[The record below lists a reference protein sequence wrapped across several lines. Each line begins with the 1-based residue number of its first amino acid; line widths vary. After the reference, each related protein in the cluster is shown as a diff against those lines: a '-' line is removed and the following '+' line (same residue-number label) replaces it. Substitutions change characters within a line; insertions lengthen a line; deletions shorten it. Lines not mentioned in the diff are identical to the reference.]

1 MTALW
6 IDSGMEAS
14 VTSGAGP
21 PSGMNAT
28 TPFES
33 SLETIE
39 RTIALVCRRGRLRG
53 ADAEDFA
60 SSVKVALLEDDC
72 AILRKHSGIASLGA
86 YLAVVIDRMLRD
98 GRARTMGRFYASAEA
113 TRIGPA
119 AVMLET
125 LVRRDQRPFEQ
136 ALPILRASFP
146 EVTREEAERMLQ
158 RLPQRAPR
166 PQFVDLDDVDELP
179 IAAPA
184 GADQSTIEQ
193 EQQRLSRQTARILR
207 DTLASFSLED
217 RTMLR
222 MHYGISQ
229 SIADVSRM
237 MRLPQ
242 RPLYRRLERALAQ
255 LRAALERAGIDA
267 RALPDLLSG
276 ALGED
281 FDIGLRDGA
290 EPRADER
297 SEAR

>member
-1 MTALW
+1 
-6 IDSGMEAS
+6 
-14 VTSGAGP
+14 
-21 PSGMNAT
+21 MNAT
-28 TPFES
+28 TLFES

-39 RTIALVCRRGRLRG
+39 RTIALVCRRSRLRG

-86 YLAVVIDRMLRD
+86 YLAVVIDRMLWD

-119 AVMLET
+119 GVMLEL
-125 LVRRDQRPFEQ
+125 LVRRDQRPFEE

-146 EVTREEAERMLQ
+146 EVTRQDAERMLQ
-158 RLPQRAPR
+158 RLPQRNPR
-166 PQFVDLDDVDELP
+166 PQFVELEDVDLP
-179 IAAPA
+179 LAAPA
-184 GADQSTIEQ
+184 GADQHTIEL
-193 EQQRLSRQTARILR
+193 EQQRLSRQAARILR

-222 MHYGISQ
+222 LHYGMSQ

-242 RPLYRRLERALAQ
+242 RPLYRRLEHALAR
-255 LRAALERAGIDA
+255 LRGALEKEGIDA
-267 RALPDLLSG
+267 RAIPDLLSG
-276 ALGED
+276 ALEED
-281 FDIGLRDGA
+281 VDFGLRSV
-290 EPRADER
+290 EM

>member
-1 MTALW
+1 MN
-6 IDSGMEAS
+6 
-14 VTSGAGP
+14 P
-21 PSGMNAT
+21 PT
-28 TPFES
+28 LFES
-33 SLETIE
+33 SLDTIE

-72 AILRKHSGIASLGA
+72 AILRKHAGIASLGA
-86 YLAVVIDRMLRD
+86 YLAVVIDRMLWD

-113 TRIGPA
+113 TRLGPA
-119 AVMLET
+119 AVMLEL
-125 LVRRDQRPFEQ
+125 LVRRDQRPFEE

-146 EVTREEAERMLQ
+146 EVTRQDAERMLH
-158 RLPQRAPR
+158 RLPERTPR
-166 PQFVDLDDVDELP
+166 PRFIDLEDVDLSL
-179 IAAPA
+179 AAPA
-184 GADQSTIEQ
+184 GADQHAIEV

-222 MHYGISQ
+222 LHYGMSQ

-242 RPLYRRLERALAQ
+242 RPLYRRLENALAR
-255 LRAALERAGIDA
+255 LRGALEQAGIDA
-267 RALPDLLSG
+267 RAMPDLLAG

-281 FDIGLRDGA
+281 FDFGLRDRDA
-290 EPRADER
+290 EPTSGER

>member
-1 MTALW
+1 MTALC

-21 PSGMNAT
+21 PSRMNAT

-33 SLETIE
+33 SLDTIE

-72 AILRKHSGIASLGA
+72 AILRQHSGFSSLGA
-86 YLAVVIDRMLRD
+86 YLAVVIDRMLQD

-113 TRIGPA
+113 TRMGPA
-119 AVMLET
+119 AVMLES

-146 EVTREEAERMLQ
+146 EVTRGDAERMLH
-158 RLPQRAPR
+158 RLPHRAPR
-166 PQFVDLDDVDELP
+166 PQFVELDDADDFP
-179 IAAPA
+179 IAAPN
-184 GADQSTIEQ
+184 GADQHALEL
-193 EQQRLSRQTARILR
+193 ERQRLSRQTASILR
-207 DTLASFSLED
+207 DALAALSLED

-222 MHYGISQ
+222 LHYGMSQ
-229 SIADVSRM
+229 SIAAVSRM

-255 LRAALERAGIDA
+255 LRAALEQAGIDA
-267 RALPDLLSG
+267 RSLPDLLSG
-276 ALGED
+276 ALGEEL
-281 FDIGLRDGA
+281 DIGLRGD
-290 EPRADER
+290 EER

>member
-1 MTALW
+1 
-6 IDSGMEAS
+6 
-14 VTSGAGP
+14 
-21 PSGMNAT
+21 MNSI

-33 SLETIE
+33 SLDTIE
-39 RTIALVCRRGRLRG
+39 QTIALVCRRSRLRG

-86 YLAVVIDRMLRD
+86 YLAVVIDRMLWD
-98 GRARTMGRFYASAEA
+98 GRARTMGRFYTSAEA
-113 TRIGPA
+113 TRLGPA
-119 AVMLET
+119 AVMLEL
-125 LVRRDQRPFEQ
+125 LVRRDQRPFEA

-146 EVTREEAERMLQ
+146 EVTREDAERMLN
-158 RLPQRAPR
+158 RLPERSPR
-166 PQFVDLDDVDELP
+166 LQFVDLDDVDLP
-179 IAAPA
+179 LAAPA
-184 GADQSTIEQ
+184 GADQSTIEA

-222 MHYGISQ
+222 LHYGMSQ

-242 RPLYRRLERALAQ
+242 RPLYRRLEHALAR
-255 LRAALERAGIDA
+255 LRGALEQAGIDA
-267 RALPDLLSG
+267 RSMPDLLAG

-281 FDIGLRDGA
+281 FDVGLRDGDA
-290 EPRADER
+290 APRHEER

>member
-1 MTALW
+1 
-6 IDSGMEAS
+6 
-14 VTSGAGP
+14 
-21 PSGMNAT
+21 MNPQT
-28 TPFES
+28 LFES
-33 SLETIE
+33 SLDTIE
-39 RTIALVCRRGRLRG
+39 RTIALVSRRGRLRG

-98 GRARTMGRFYASAEA
+98 GRAQTMGRFYASAEA
-113 TRIGPA
+113 TRLGPA
-119 AVMLET
+119 AVMLEL
-125 LVRRDQRPFEQ
+125 LVRRDHRPFEA
-136 ALPILRASFP
+136 ALPILRTSFP
-146 EVTREEAERMLQ
+146 EVTCQDAERMLH
-158 RLPQRAPR
+158 RLPERTPR
-166 PQFVDLDDVDELP
+166 PQFIDVDDVDLAL
-179 IAAPA
+179 AAPS
-184 GADQSTIEQ
+184 GADQHTIEL

-222 MHYGISQ
+222 LHYGMSQ

-242 RPLYRRLERALAQ
+242 RPLYRRLEHALAR
-255 LRAALERAGIDA
+255 LRGALEKAGIDA
-267 RALPDLLSG
+267 RAMPDLLGG

-281 FDIGLRDGA
+281 FDFGLREHDTAPASG
-290 EPRADER
+290 EM

>member
-1 MTALW
+1 MNPQAL
-6 IDSGMEAS
+6 
-14 VTSGAGP
+14 
-21 PSGMNAT
+21 
-28 TPFES
+28 FES
-33 SLETIE
+33 SLDTIE

-60 SSVKVALLEDDC
+60 STVKVALLEDDC

-98 GRARTMGRFYASAEA
+98 GRAQTMGRFYASAEA
-113 TRIGPA
+113 TRLGPA
-119 AVMLET
+119 AVMLEL
-125 LVRRDQRPFEQ
+125 LVRRDQRPFEA

-146 EVTREEAERMLQ
+146 EVTRQDAERMLQ
-158 RLPQRAPR
+158 RLPQRTPR
-166 PQFVDLDDVDELP
+166 LQFIDVDDVDLAL
-179 IAAPA
+179 AAPA
-184 GADQSTIEQ
+184 GADQHAIEL

-207 DTLASFSLED
+207 DTLASFPLED

-222 MHYGISQ
+222 LHYGMSQ

-242 RPLYRRLERALAQ
+242 RPLYRRLEQALAR
-255 LRAALERAGIDA
+255 LRGALENAGIDA
-267 RALPDLLSG
+267 RAMPDLLAG

-281 FDIGLRDGA
+281 FDFGLRDKDAGS
-290 EPRADER
+290 RSDEM

>member
-1 MTALW
+1 
-6 IDSGMEAS
+6 
-14 VTSGAGP
+14 
-21 PSGMNAT
+21 MNPT

-33 SLETIE
+33 SLDTIE

-86 YLAVVIDRMLRD
+86 YLAVVIDRMLWD

-119 AVMLET
+119 AVMLES
-125 LVRRDQRPFEQ
+125 LVRRDQRPLEQ

-146 EVTREEAERMLQ
+146 EVTREDAERMLP
-158 RLPQRAPR
+158 RLPHRVPR
-166 PQFVDLDDVDELP
+166 PRFVDLDDVDDLP
-179 IAAPA
+179 LAASA
-184 GADQSTIEQ
+184 SADQSTIEQ
-193 EQQRLSRQTARILR
+193 EQQRLARQTARILR

-222 MHYGISQ
+222 LHYGMSQ

-255 LRAALERAGIDA
+255 LRAALENAGIDA
-267 RALPDLLSG
+267 RSLPDLLSG

-281 FDIGLRDGA
+281 FDIGLRGDDA
-290 EPRADER
+290 ESRPDER

>member
-1 MTALW
+1 
-6 IDSGMEAS
+6 
-14 VTSGAGP
+14 
-21 PSGMNAT
+21 MNST

-33 SLETIE
+33 SLDTIE
-39 RTIALVCRRGRLRG
+39 HTIALVCRRSRLRG

-98 GRARTMGRFYASAEA
+98 GRARTMGRFYTSAEA
-113 TRIGPA
+113 TRLGPA
-119 AVMLET
+119 AVMLEL
-125 LVRRDQRPFEQ
+125 LVRRDQRPFEA

-146 EVTREEAERMLQ
+146 EVTREDAERMLNRFPERSP
-158 RLPQRAPR
+158 RL
-166 PQFVDLDDVDELP
+166 QFVDLDDVDLP
-179 IAAPA
+179 LSAPA
-184 GADQSTIEQ
+184 GADQSTIEA
-193 EQQRLSRQTARILR
+193 EQQRLSRQAARILR

-222 MHYGISQ
+222 LHYGMSQ

-242 RPLYRRLERALAQ
+242 RPLYRRLQHALAR
-255 LRAALERAGIDA
+255 LRGALEQSGIDA
-267 RALPDLLSG
+267 RSMPDLLAG

-281 FDIGLRDGA
+281 FDVGLRGDDTA
-290 EPRADER
+290 PRHEER

>member
-1 MTALW
+1 
-6 IDSGMEAS
+6 
-14 VTSGAGP
+14 
-21 PSGMNAT
+21 MNAT

-33 SLETIE
+33 CLDTIE

-60 SSVKVALLEDDC
+60 STVKVALLEDDC

-86 YLAVVIDRMLRD
+86 YLAVVIDRMLWD

-119 AVMLET
+119 AVMLES

-146 EVTREEAERMLQ
+146 EVTRDDAERMLH
-158 RLPQRAPR
+158 RLPERTPR
-166 PQFVDLDDVDELP
+166 PRFVDLDDVEYLP
-179 IAAPA
+179 FAAPA
-184 GADQSTIEQ
+184 SADQSTIEQ
-193 EQQRLSRQTARILR
+193 EQQRLSRRTARILR
-207 DTLASFSLED
+207 DALAAFSLED

-222 MHYGISQ
+222 LHYGMSQ

-255 LRAALERAGIDA
+255 LRAALEQAGIDA
-267 RALPDLLSG
+267 RSLPDLLSG

-281 FDIGLRDGA
+281 FDIGLRGDGA
-290 EPRADER
+290 ESRADER

>member
-1 MTALW
+1 MH
-6 IDSGMEAS
+6 
-14 VTSGAGP
+14 
-21 PSGMNAT
+21 AT

-33 SLETIE
+33 SLDTIE
-39 RTIALVCRRGRLRG
+39 RTIALVCRRSRLRG

-72 AILRKHSGIASLGA
+72 AILRKHSGVASLGA
-86 YLAVVIDRMLRD
+86 YLAVVIDRMLWD

-113 TRIGPA
+113 TRLGPA
-119 AVMLET
+119 AVMLES

-136 ALPILRASFP
+136 ALTILRASFP
-146 EVTREEAERMLQ
+146 EVTREDAERMLH
-158 RLPQRAPR
+158 RLPERAPR
-166 PQFVDLDDVDELP
+166 PRFVDLDDVDDLP
-179 IAAPA
+179 LAAPA
-184 GADQSTIEQ
+184 GADQRALEL
-193 EQQRLSRQTARILR
+193 EQQRLSRQTAQILR
-207 DTLASFSLED
+207 DALASLSLED

-222 MHYGISQ
+222 LHYGMSQ

-255 LRAALERAGIDA
+255 LRAALENAGIDA
-267 RALPDLLSG
+267 RSLPDLLSG

-281 FDIGLRDGA
+281 FDIGLRGDGA
-290 EPRADER
+290 ESRADER